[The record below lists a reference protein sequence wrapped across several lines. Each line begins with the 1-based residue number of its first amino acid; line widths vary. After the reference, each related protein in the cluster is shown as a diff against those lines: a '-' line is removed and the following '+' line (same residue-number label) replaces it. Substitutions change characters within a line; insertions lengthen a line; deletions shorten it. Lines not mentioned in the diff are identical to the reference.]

1 MNQAIEYTKV
11 EQSLL
16 AVGPRR
22 KNVTAYL
29 ITVNAGVALLR
40 LGKQEFTLTAGSG
53 FWVPFECLHALTVLP
68 GCRYDI
74 IHFSARLQQ
83 PLCQQAGFVTVTPL
97 LNALLQELSQTQE
110 QSQTNHSP
118 IGRILAVIVDQT
130 AKFSPATQQLCPA
143 LTGKQQSVLRNLL
156 QRQSPGSD
164 EDLSSIE
171 AILGMSVRELEAC
184 LIVREAIRLSRS
196 GRNAEQVASEL
207 ECQLDHLQA
216 LGQTLANYQF

>member
-16 AVGPRR
+16 AVGARR

-29 ITVNAGVALLR
+29 ITVNTGAALLR
-40 LGKQEFTLTAGSG
+40 LGKHEFVLTAGSG

-68 GCRYDI
+68 GCCYNMI
-74 IHFSARLQQ
+74 NFSARLQQ

-97 LNALLQELSQTQE
+97 LNALLQELNQTQE

-118 IGRILAVIVDQT
+118 AGRILAVIVDQT
-130 AKFSPATQQLCPA
+130 AKFSPVTQQICPA
-143 LTGKQQSVLRNLL
+143 LPGKLQSVLKKLL
-156 QRQSPGSD
+156 ERQSPASD
-164 EDLSSIE
+164 DGFSSIE

-207 ECQLDHLQA
+207 EYQLDHLQA
-216 LGQTLANYQF
+216 LGQTLADYQF

>member
-16 AVGPRR
+16 AVGSRR

-29 ITVNAGVALLR
+29 ITVNTGVALLR
-40 LGKQEFTLTAGSG
+40 LGKHEFVLTTGHG

-68 GCRYDI
+68 GCHYHM

-83 PLCQQAGFVTVTPL
+83 PLCQQAGFVTLTPL
-97 LNALLQELSQTQE
+97 LNALLHELSQTKE

-118 IGRILAVIVDQT
+118 TGRILAVIVDQA
-130 AKFSPATQQLCPA
+130 AKFSPTTQQLCPA
-143 LTGKQQSVLRNLL
+143 LSAKQQSVLKKLL
-156 QRQSPGSD
+156 DRQSPAAD
-164 EDLSSIE
+164 EHLSAVE
-171 AILGMSVRELEAC
+171 AVLGMSIHELEAC

-196 GRNAEQVASEL
+196 GRNAAQIASEL

-216 LGQTLANYQF
+216 LGQTLADYQF